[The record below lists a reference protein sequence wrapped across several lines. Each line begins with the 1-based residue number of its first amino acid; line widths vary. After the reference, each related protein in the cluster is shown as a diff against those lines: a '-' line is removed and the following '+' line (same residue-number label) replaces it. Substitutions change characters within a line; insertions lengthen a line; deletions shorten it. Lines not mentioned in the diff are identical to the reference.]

1 MKLLNIDQNAK
12 TVKGQKK
19 GYMTAI
25 LYLVPF
31 KLSGYQVC
39 PMAEV
44 AGCVGDCLNTAGRGG
59 MAKAD
64 ADTVTVGKIDELFD
78 LLDDAD
84 VVIPDF
90 CGWLSS
96 GNKISNRIKT
106 FKGVVSDEML

>member
-1 MKLLNIDQNAK
+1 MKLLNIDANAK

-25 LYLVPF
+25 LYLAPW

-59 MAKAD
+59 MARAD
-64 ADTVTVGKIDELFD
+64 ADTVTIDGHTVKLNTIQKARIARTQFFFQNRSGFMQQLISEFVED
-78 LLDDAD
+78 
-84 VVIPDF
+84 I
-90 CGWLSS
+90 LS
-96 GNKISNRIKT
+96 N
-106 FKGVVSDEML
+106 D